1 MANYLSIENGGEE
14 IDSGFPGPAAQVSGS
29 VNNGV
34 GSGFPGNP
42 ANSTPSTGAFSA
54 LASGSGSKPMAL
66 HTEYA
71 ENSAEWEKPYGSGT
85 DIKFYLMRAD
95 QE

>member
-1 MANYLSIENGGEE
+1 MANYLSIENGGTE
-14 IDSGFPGPAAQVSGS
+14 IDSGFPGPAAEVSGS

-42 ANSTPSTGAFSA
+42 ANSSFATGGLSSFG
-54 LASGSGSKPMAL
+54 SGSGSKPIAL
-66 HTEYA
+66 HTEFA
-71 ENSAEWEKPYGSGT
+71 ENTAEWEKPYGSGT